1 MSTQRAEILS
11 VPNHLFPSRTPHA
24 HNLRFWVGRIFG
36 CWHLRLSRPITR
48 GRESYRACLRCGMHR
63 RFDPESWT
71 TSGPFY
77 SPRVERTP

>member
-71 TSGPFY
+71 TSGPFFAA
-77 SPRVERTP
+77 PVVLT